1 MGPNGTMGPAV
12 GQTYNMHSPHLK
24 HYYGLFRRLVVVM
37 AELGVVMA
45 EPPAAGD
52 SDGGVVMAEP
62 PAAGDSD
69 GGIVMAEPPAAG
81 DSDGGIVMAE
91 PPAAG
96 DFFAFL
102 LTWHLKIAI
111 SIGGQ

>member
-69 GGIVMAEPPAAG
+69 GGVVMAEPPAAG
-81 DSDGGIVMAE
+81 N
-91 PPAAG
+91 
-96 DFFAFL
+96 FFAFL
-102 LTWHLKIAI
+102 KTWHLKNAI
-111 SIGGQ
+111 SIGGLHQSGCMRKWH